1 MTYIGKEHRCFHTS
15 EPRLPFTASHCSHA
29 HLHVSAAVRDRAGAG
44 CFCSA
49 AHQCKCT
56 PLSCASACCRGVLG
70 SLHANKR
77 VCVRQ
82 NAMHGLAGRLGKQ
95 GAASPVTHDAT
106 NMEQSL
112 AQHPPGRTAGERA
125 AALARRP
132 ENTGAAGPVPG
143 TMQAS
148 SSVVALLSSADS
160 GASPETSPTTGYS
173 TNPTSAA
180 GQDNTRVYMVHNIAL
195 FIQSPPSPTSPK

>member
-1 MTYIGKEHRCFHTS
+1 MTYIGKEHRCFHIS
-15 EPRLPFTASHCSHA
+15 EPRLPFTALHCSHA
-29 HLHVSAAVRDRAGAG
+29 HLHVSAWSGTRLALNVSVPQHTNATTRPFHAHPH
-44 CFCSA
+44 A
-49 AHQCKCT
+49 AEECWEACT
-56 PLSCASACCRGVLG
+56 PVNV
-70 SLHANKR
+70 HVR
-77 VCVRQ
+77 VGMPC
-82 NAMHGLAGRLGKQ
+82 MGFAGRLGKQ

-106 NMEQSL
+106 SLEQSP

-180 GQDNTRVYMVHNIAL
+180 GQGNTMVYMVHDIAL
-195 FIQSPPSPTSPK
+195 CL